1 MTKTATQPQANEDF
15 DLYPATND
23 NPQPGHNNPPPDVTI
38 QQRIDDLYS
47 EAKNWADGEPVT
59 SQEMHDELE
68 KLYNGLHEAG
78 KEAEELR
85 KAEKKPHD
93 DAAAAVQTKWNPYVQ
108 AKRGKV
114 DMGKAAL
121 GDLLAVWRRK
131 VQEEKAARAAEA
143 AAEAARLEQEAQ
155 DAIRASSGNLEER
168 ERAEELL
175 AESKEAARFAK
186 RTDKAATTGT
196 GLRSVWKA
204 DLVDAGKALDWAFE
218 RDEAAFLELV
228 QGMADAV
235 VRSGVR
241 TVPGFVVKEEKVAR

>member
-1 MTKTATQPQANEDF
+1 MTAPATTTEF
-15 DLYPATND
+15 DLYPEPTND
-23 NPQPGHNNPPPDVTI
+23 NAPQPGHNNPPPDVTV
-38 QQRIDDLYS
+38 QQRIDDLYD
-47 EAKNWADGEPVT
+47 EAKNFADGEAIA

-93 DAAAAVQTKWNPYVQ
+93 DAAAAVQAKWNPYVQ

-143 AAEAARLEQEAQ
+143 AALAAKLEQEAQ
-155 DAIRASSGNLEER
+155 DAIRVSSGNLEER
-168 ERAEELL
+168 ERAEERL
-175 AESKEAARFAK
+175 AESKEASKFAR
-186 RTDKAATTGT
+186 RTEKAATTGT

-204 DLVDAGKALDWAFE
+204 DLVDPGAALDWAFE
-218 RDEAAFLELV
+218 RDEAAFLALV
-228 QGMADAV
+228 QSMADGAV
-235 VRSGVR
+235 RGGLR
-241 TVPGFVVKEEKVAR
+241 DVPGFRVWEDKVAR